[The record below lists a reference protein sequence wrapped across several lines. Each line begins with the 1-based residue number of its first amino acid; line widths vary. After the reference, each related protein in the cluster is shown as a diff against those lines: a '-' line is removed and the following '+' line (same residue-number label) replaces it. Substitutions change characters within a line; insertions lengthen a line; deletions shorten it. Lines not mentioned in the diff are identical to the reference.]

1 MNGPPSDILTGDIG
15 SVDGEIVEGSEST
28 INVISYDVEE
38 YAERRE
44 EQDLLETYDV
54 SAIAIPLKICG
65 KEPVTVAQLQNIW
78 IRPESEVA
86 LNNYLSECTYRV
98 FNLASNSLVAPKV
111 ELPCEN
117 TQYNYNASKC
127 GGVGLYGWA
136 QHAMDILRTNYS
148 INTKQFKY
156 ILIMLP
162 WMSACGWAGLGQLG
176 CGSQCLTWYNGEYGR
191 NLKVLV
197 HELGHNFGLH
207 HSSTPGAEYGDSTCA
222 MGSRGGNIC
231 YNVPQSWNLGITTPI
246 YVLNNANIKDNT
258 YVIESHLINT
268 ENFAKIDVDWVDN
281 ITSYFV
287 SFRTQVSYDKNLYST
302 YSSKVYVHKF
312 IRARSSGRM
321 TLLLSTLN
329 PGSLYEIPGTDVIV
343 RFINILSTTKAQVQ
357 ICRKSVSHSCGVIS
371 MPPPPLPVSRPSP
384 PPPLPVSRPS
394 PPPPLP
400 VSRPSPPPP
409 LPVSRPSPP
418 PPPSPPSPSPP
429 LPVSRPSPPSAPPDN
444 KATQSISVRVDI
456 HVSDSYIIGTLC
468 PKLNE
473 AMVISNIQF
482 TQTTECFI
490 GKTSTAK
497 YFGFRVN
504 MNSQNLFAFKVILAN
519 IPKLEKFTEAA
530 SLLCYSSVTV
540 YEQPSNEVLF
550 RYKAA
555 SNTCITV

>member
-1 MNGPPSDILTGDIG
+1 MRTFLFLTLLFFSSSTATKYYGQFEVFSLAEPLSDLYTHYLQSNNKRYALSFMNGPPSDILTGDIG

-384 PPPLPVSRPS
+384 P
-394 PPPPLP
+394 
-400 VSRPSPPPP
+400 
-409 LPVSRPSPP
+409 
-418 PPPSPPSPSPP
+418 
-429 LPVSRPSPPSAPPDN
+429 SAPPDN